1 MTSFFA
7 FQHNHFGKTEILKKW
22 TCLFSQIT
30 ALFVFVCVLERARTS
45 SIFLLKESDFNIKVL
60 HSNKNRTTIA
70 ISKLLRKW
78 IDPHNLGLE
87 AALINEGVLIVWRVA
102 SLMLGCSSTI
112 TISLSSGLAVT
123 QGGQFSSEIIKQKIN
138 IAWNCLFTIALNIRR
153 AALKHKYSIDCSH
166 F

>member
-1 MTSFFA
+1 MTSFSFCIPTQP
-7 FQHNHFGKTEILKKW
+7 FWKNRKFWKNS

-30 ALFVFVCVLERARTS
+30 ALFCCFVFVSWRELGLV
-45 SIFLLKESDFNIKVL
+45 IFSYLKESDFNIKVL

-70 ISKLLRKW
+70 ISKLLRRW

-123 QGGQFSSEIIKQKIN
+123 QGGQFSSEIIK
-138 IAWNCLFTIALNIRR
+138 CG
-153 AALKHKYSIDCSH
+153 
-166 F
+166 